1 MRTFLL
7 IVITVL
13 TLSCEIQSRS
23 GQPPVSKVKVVV
35 IADPVKNSLD
45 GYKCK
50 VKVINNGTSAYVQ
63 LKNNYAI
70 GDTIMVFPSIISY

>member
-13 TLSCEIQSRS
+13 TLSCERQSRS
-23 GQPPVSKVKVVV
+23 GQPPTPKIKVVITAEPVKV
-35 IADPVKNSLD
+35 SLED
-45 GYKCK
+45 YNYKIK
-50 VKVINNGTSAYVQ
+50 VLNNGTSAYVR